1 MGKIIKDTVDLSY
14 LCLTELFDLSD
25 VEIVKG
31 NFYCDGND
39 LTNLEGAPHTVG
51 GDFFCAES
59 NLTSLK
65 GGPHTVKSSF
75 DCTNNNLT
83 SLEGAPK
90 IVKGDF
96 NCRSNKLTSLEGLP
110 ETIGGDLVLERYL
123 EDEFSE
129 KYIRSRCKIK
139 GDVHYYDEDEY
150 EPGYD
155 EVEDDPGDGEGW
167 YNY

>member
-31 NFYCDGND
+31 NFFCDGND

-51 GDFFCAES
+51 GHFFCAES

-65 GGPHTVKSSF
+65 GGPHTVKGDF
-75 DCTNNNLT
+75 FCEDNKLT

-96 NCRSNKLTSLEGLP
+96 ICRSNNLTSLEDLP
-110 ETIGGDLVLERYL
+110 KTIGADLVLDRYL
-123 EDEFSE
+123 EDEFPE
-129 KYIRSRCKIK
+129 DYIRGRCKIK
-139 GDVHYYDEDEY
+139 GDVYWSDEDE
-150 EPGYD
+150 
-155 EVEDDPGDGEGW
+155 DDLGDDEGW
-167 YNY
+167 W